1 MARILGLGDN
11 VCDMYVHEKRMY
23 PGGQALNVAVYSSML
38 GAQSQYMGTFGTDDV
53 AACVKTALEELDI
66 PFPRAR
72 CAEGTN
78 GYAMV
83 RLEEGDRV
91 FIGSNRGGVARE
103 QPLKLSREDVEYIA
117 GFDVVHTSN
126 NSWIDGE
133 LEKLDGIQTA
143 VSYDFSGKWNEEER
157 RNAVCPHIDYAFLSC
172 GGLEPE
178 QVRKVCGSML
188 HAGARAVVATMG
200 GKGAMYADAAGEMIQ
215 PPEWVEPVD
224 TLGAGD
230 SFAAALLTALAPI
243 GKPPK
248 AGVERELL
256 RHALSGAAHFAA
268 QCCLKKGAFGYGR
281 DISDERIERAMA
293 GIIRL

>member
-53 AACVKTALEELDI
+53 AACVKTALEELNI

-72 CAEGTN
+72 CVAGTN

-133 LEKLDGIQTA
+133 LEKLDEIQTA
-143 VSYDFSGKWNEEER
+143 VSYD
-157 RNAVCPHIDYAFLSC
+157 
-172 GGLEPE
+172 
-178 QVRKVCGSML
+178 
-188 HAGARAVVATMG
+188 
-200 GKGAMYADAAGEMIQ
+200 
-215 PPEWVEPVD
+215 
-224 TLGAGD
+224 
-230 SFAAALLTALAPI
+230 
-243 GKPPK
+243 
-248 AGVERELL
+248 
-256 RHALSGAAHFAA
+256 
-268 QCCLKKGAFGYGR
+268 
-281 DISDERIERAMA
+281 
-293 GIIRL
+293 

>member
-11 VCDMYVHEKRMY
+11 VCDMYVHERRMY
-23 PGGQALNVAVYSSML
+23 PGGQALNVAVFSSML

-53 AACVKTALEELDI
+53 AACVREALQELGV

-72 CAEGTN
+72 CRQGTN

-83 RLEEGDRV
+83 RLENGDRV

-103 QPLKLSREDVEYIA
+103 YPLELSREDVEYIA

-133 LEKLDGIQTA
+133 LKKLDGIRTA
-143 VSYDFSGKWNEEER
+143 VSYDFSGKWNEEDR

-172 GGLEPE
+172 GGLEMDK
-178 QVRKVCGSML
+178 VREACDRML
-188 HAGARAVVATMG
+188 QSGACAAIATMG
-200 GKGAMYADAAGEMIQ
+200 GKGALYVDAAGEVVQ

-230 SFAAALLTALAPI
+230 SFAAALLTALAPV

-248 AGVERELL
+248 AGVERERL
-256 RHALSGAAHFAA
+256 RQALSNAAHFAA
-268 QCCLKKGAFGYGR
+268 QCCLKKGAFGHGC
-281 DISDERIERAMA
+281 DISAERVEQAMA
-293 GIIRL
+293 GVIRL

>member
-1 MARILGLGDN
+1 M
-11 VCDMYVHEKRMY
+11 
-23 PGGQALNVAVYSSML
+23 
-38 GAQSQYMGTFGTDDV
+38 
-53 AACVKTALEELDI
+53 DI

-72 CAEGTN
+72 CIAGTN

-83 RLEEGDRV
+83 RLEDGDGV

-126 NSWIDGE
+126 NSWLDGE

-157 RNAVCPHIDYAFLSC
+157 RNAICPHIDYAFLSC
-172 GGLEPE
+172 SGLEPE
-178 QVRKVCGSML
+178 QVREVCDSML
-188 HAGARAVVATMG
+188 RSGARAVVATMG

-224 TLGAGD
+224 TWAREIPLRGGTPDGACPDRKTAESGHGER
-230 SFAAALLTALAPI
+230 AAA
-243 GKPPK
+243 
-248 AGVERELL
+248 AGTVRCSTFCGAVLFEKGRVRL
-256 RHALSGAAHFAA
+256 RARYLG
-268 QCCLKKGAFGYGR
+268 
-281 DISDERIERAMA
+281 
-293 GIIRL
+293 